1 MVLSEVHGRE
11 RLVMSMLRKVAAV
24 AAAGLLAIGLA
35 ACSCSDAGYK
45 RVHPPAS
52 QFQSQRGES
61 AQSNGR
67 TPMAPDV
74 LSGDLDV
81 VDNEDGTVTYT
92 YMSGIITVPYGGEPE
107 ESRIDVSWGMT
118 VDAPRGMTVS
128 MSLVDSIT
136 DGPSVDSY
144 TNRVISTVEGSQ
156 ASDVKVKGATQASNI
171 VLGDGKTVT
180 IVASNG
186 NTILIGSASSAYGD
200 VSYADEIVSTM
211 RFGE

>member
-1 MVLSEVHGRE
+1 
-11 RLVMSMLRKVAAV
+11 MSMLRKVAAV
-24 AAAGLLAIGLA
+24 ATAGLLAIGLA

-52 QFQSQRGES
+52 QFQSQL
-61 AQSNGR
+61 AQS
-67 TPMAPDV
+67 
-74 LSGDLDV
+74 SV

-92 YMSGIITVPYGGEPE
+92 YMSGIITVPYGGEPK
-107 ESRIDVSWGMT
+107 ESWNDVSWGMT
-118 VDAPRGMTVS
+118 LDAPRGMTVS
-128 MSLVDSIT
+128 MSLVDPT
-136 DGPSVDSY
+136 ADGLSVDSY

-156 ASDVKVKGATQASNI
+156 ASNVKVKGATQASKI
-171 VLGDGKTVT
+171 VLGDGETVT
-180 IVASNG
+180 VVASNG

>member
-1 MVLSEVHGRE
+1 
-11 RLVMSMLRKVAAV
+11 MSMLRKVAAV
-24 AAAGLLAIGLA
+24 ATAGLLAIGLA

-52 QFQSQRGES
+52 QFQSQL
-61 AQSNGR
+61 AQSSGGA
-67 TPMAPDV
+67 PMAPDV

-107 ESRIDVSWGMT
+107 ESWNDVSWGMT
-118 VDAPRGMTVS
+118 LDAPRAMTVS
-128 MSLVDSIT
+128 MSLVDPT
-136 DGPSVDSY
+136 ADGLSVDSY

-156 ASDVKVKGATQASNI
+156 ASNVKVKGATQASKI
-171 VLGDGKTVT
+171 VLGDGETVT
-180 IVASNG
+180 VVASNG

>member
-1 MVLSEVHGRE
+1 
-11 RLVMSMLRKVAAV
+11 MSMLRKVAAV
-24 AAAGLLAIGLA
+24 VAAGLLAIGLA

-52 QFQSQRGES
+52 QFQSQL
-61 AQSNGR
+61 AQSNGGA
-67 TPMAPDV
+67 PMAPDV
-74 LSGDLDV
+74 LSGDLDA

-107 ESRIDVSWGMT
+107 ESRNDVSWGMT

-128 MSLVDSIT
+128 MSLVDPT
-136 DGPSVDSY
+136 ADGLSVDSY
-144 TNRVISTVEGSQ
+144 TNRVISTVEGSEV
-156 ASDVKVKGATQASNI
+156 SDVKVKGATQASKI

-180 IVASNG
+180 VVASNG